1 MSKYDP
7 LRMHLQSRLGTKVVM
22 RFDEIGALVDTLPDS
37 AYRHRPWWGNHASH
51 VQAMA
56 WLAAGFTV
64 GGVDLDEQVVSFARG
79 QGASAAQPAT
89 TIGGQASGSHQ
100 AGQHNGERSSDDEA
114 GPGHCARPLVIVPC
128 GKAKQ
133 HVAAPAG
140 ELYTGAFHRACLR
153 YARIL
158 TVPERILILSGKYG
172 LLELDAV
179 IEPYEERIKPSMSV
193 IVRQQAVE
201 RRLLGAAV
209 VALGGADYRAVCRA
223 VWPACAIPMAGLGG
237 MGKMLA
243 WLSQQVRCAT

>member
-1 MSKYDP
+1 MAKYDP
-7 LRMHLQSRLGTKVVM
+7 LRMHLQSRLGTKVMM
-22 RFDEIGALVDTLPDS
+22 RFHEIGALVESLPDS

-51 VQAMA
+51 VQARA

-64 GGVDLDEQVVSFARG
+64 GGVDLDEQVVSFARA
-79 QGASAAQPAT
+79 QGAPARPAT
-89 TIGGQASGSHQ
+89 TIGGRASGSHQ
-100 AGQHNGERSSDDEA
+100 AGHHNGQRTSDDES
-114 GPGHCARPLVIVPC
+114 GPRYCARLLVIVPC

-133 HVAAPAG
+133 QVAAPAG

-158 TVPERILILSGKYG
+158 AIRERILILSGKYG

-179 IEPYEERIKPSMSV
+179 IEPYEQRIKPSMSV
-193 IVRQQAVE
+193 IVRQQAAE

-223 VWPACAIPMAGLGG
+223 VWPACATPMAGLGG

-243 WLSQQVRCAT
+243 WLSQQVRSAT